1 MRDRLRRD
9 RLDKKG
15 AFPYLKRRGE
25 KVMRRLVRTLWVIV
39 LAAGAS
45 LLAVQS
51 PAALQEGH
59 VVEAKA
65 VLSKDAVHPG
75 ETFLAAVILKVNP
88 PYHINDSAPLD
99 EFMFPTSL
107 TFEDGPFKAAETVY
121 PPGHKGKFAYSEV
134 ELIVY
139 EGETTLGARF
149 KAKDDLPPG
158 DYKIKAALSY
168 QACDNTSC
176 LPPKELAFEVPVKV
190 VPVGTAT
197 QDINA
202 ETISRVPFKKEGK

>member
-1 MRDRLRRD
+1 MKISSRL
-9 RLDKKG
+9 
-15 AFPYLKRRGE
+15 
-25 KVMRRLVRTLWVIV
+25 LWVAL
-39 LAAGAS
+39 LAAGPVH
-45 LLAVQS
+45 LAVPS
-51 PAALQEGH
+51 PASQKDGH
-59 VVEAKA
+59 VVEAKGL
-65 VLSKDAVHPG
+65 LSKDAIHPG
-75 ETFLAAVILKVNP
+75 ETFLAAFVLKIDAA
-88 PYHINDSAPLD
+88 YHINDNAPLD
-99 EFMFPTSL
+99 EFMFATTL
-107 TFEDGPFKAAETVY
+107 TFEDGPFTAVETVY

-139 EGETTLGARF
+139 EGETLLGARL

-197 QDINA
+197 QDLNA

>member
-1 MRDRLRRD
+1 MKNLSRLSW
-9 RLDKKG
+9 
-15 AFPYLKRRGE
+15 AAA
-25 KVMRRLVRTLWVIV
+25 
-39 LAAGAS
+39 LAAFAC
-45 LLAVQS
+45 LLTVPS
-51 PAALQEGH
+51 PAAQQKDGH
-59 VVEAKA
+59 VVEVKA
-65 VLSKDAVHPG
+65 LLAKDAVHPG
-75 ETFLAAVILKVNP
+75 ETFMAAFVLKVNP
-88 PYHINDSAPLD
+88 PYHINDNAPLD

-107 TFEDGPFKAAETVY
+107 SFEEGPFTAVETAY

-139 EGETTLGARF
+139 EGETVLGARF
-149 KAKDDLPPG
+149 KAKDDLAPG
-158 DYKIKAALSY
+158 DHKIKAALSY
-168 QACDNTSC
+168 QACDQTSC